1 MDSFT
6 ISSFLHLA
14 ARVALVAGLV
24 AFIIY
29 LGERAVG
36 LDIRAAVDAIEK
48 RAGEGEVWPVTT
60 LLLVS
65 ILSLAYILG

>member
-14 ARVALVAGLV
+14 ARVLLVAGLV
-24 AFIIY
+24 GFVILI
-29 LGERAVG
+29 GERAVG
-36 LDIRAAVDAIEK
+36 LDIRGAVDAIEK
-48 RAGEGEVWPVTT
+48 RAQDGEVWPVTS